1 MLGLN
6 FENCNKFGLSLR
18 FENCQLNHASFYQIQ
33 LKNTVFRSCQLQ
45 ETDFTESNLTD
56 SLFDECD
63 LYLAVFN
70 QSILEKV
77 DFRTSKNYAIDPEN
91 NRIKRAKFSYPDV
104 LGLLDKYD
112 IETDRLE

>member
-1 MLGLN
+1 
-6 FENCNKFGLSLR
+6 
-18 FENCQLNHASFYQIQ
+18 
-33 LKNTVFRSCQLQ
+33 
-45 ETDFTESNLTD
+45 
-56 SLFDECD
+56 
-63 LYLAVFN
+63 VFN
-70 QSILEKV
+70 QSNLEKV